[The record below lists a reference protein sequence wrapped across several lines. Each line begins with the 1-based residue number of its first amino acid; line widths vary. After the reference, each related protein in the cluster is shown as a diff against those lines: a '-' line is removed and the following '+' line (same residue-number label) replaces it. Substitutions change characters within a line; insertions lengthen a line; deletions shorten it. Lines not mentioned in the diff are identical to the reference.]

1 MLSRNALMSEYR
13 DWFASLEPN
22 EFITFNF
29 GYPVSPEVG
38 GGSIRHF
45 FNCLQGGVHGRNW
58 SKRKTKRSMI
68 VVGFWEHIDS
78 NPHLHAVAKMSK
90 KERRWL
96 YNGGDECWLQTQ
108 SRGQLDFSKIESRKK
123 VISYVT
129 KEIGGPDSQER
140 LFAYKA
146 PLDGRPIQGK

>member
-1 MLSRNALMSEYR
+1 MLTRTALLSEYR
-13 DWFASLEPN
+13 EWLISVKPN

-38 GGSIRHF
+38 GGSIKHF
-45 FNCLQGGVHGRNW
+45 FNCLQRAVHGRNW
-58 SKRKTKRSMI
+58 NTRKSKCSMI

-96 YNGGDECWLQTQ
+96 YKSGEERWLEIQD
-108 SRGQLDFSKIESRKK
+108 RGQLDFSKIESRKK
-123 VISYVT
+123 VTSYIT
-129 KEIGGPDSQER
+129 KELSGPDSQER
-140 LFAYKA
+140 MFAY
-146 PLDGRPIQGK
+146 